1 MVCSIH
7 KNLDEK
13 DMFCGA
19 QSIYWELKEL
29 NIKKI
34 PGIRTIDRILFRNSL
49 TRKKEKHES
58 KGVKYPV
65 FNIEKTNQMHQLDF
79 VGPRYLSG
87 GFRFYSM
94 NVVDLATR
102 RCATQPLFSK
112 NSQSVL
118 DALWSVW
125 KRLGIPKVLQ
135 VDNEAVFY
143 GSQRYPRGMGSVIRL
158 CLANQSSVLFIPPSE
173 PWRNGVVERFN
184 DHYQQ
189 KLLNRK
195 TILNPEELFKYSLE
209 FEQKFNSTFR
219 LSALNGKTPLTV
231 LKNMNSEIRFPAIE
245 KAPLHRIKKPE
256 DGKYHLIR
264 FIKSNRKL
272 NIFGE
277 IFKMSNTLIY
287 EYVIATINVKEQKLL
302 VYDSNKYLIEKHDYK
317 LR

>member
-7 KNLDEK
+7 KSLDEK

-102 RCATQPLFSK
+102 RCATQ
-112 NSQSVL
+112 
-118 DALWSVW
+118 
-125 KRLGIPKVLQ
+125 
-135 VDNEAVFY
+135 
-143 GSQRYPRGMGSVIRL
+143 RYPRGMGAVIRL

-173 PWRNGVVERFN
+173 PWRNGIVEKFN

-231 LKNMNSEIRFPAIE
+231 LKNMNSELRFPTIE
-245 KAPLHRIKKPE
+245 KAPVHKIKKPE
-256 DGKYHLIR
+256 DGKYHLVR
-264 FIKSNRKL
+264 FIKSNRQL

-277 IFKMSNTLIY
+277 IFKMPDTLIY

-302 VYDSNKYLIEKHDYK
+302 VYDSNKYLIEKYEYK